1 MIETKRFRV
10 HGALRLLLVLL
21 APVASSTPLVAQPAT
36 TPESPA
42 PRQATVM
49 AGFGAD
55 FGWAGV
61 QTALYFLGDR
71 ASVFFGIGG
80 TPDLNDGLGNTS
92 GVTAAA
98 GVRVFLPGSLE
109 QWFIEANVSRMPDKL
124 ESRAI
129 CTLTCAPV
137 PRTVYG
143 PGLLAG
149 YQYSA
154 VTGLTLLA
162 SAGAGYSPA
171 KGLEPASIEPR
182 VSLGLGF
189 TWR

>member
-1 MIETKRFRV
+1 MRGMKRFEV
-10 HGALRLLLVLL
+10 HGARRLLLLVL
-21 APVASSTPLVAQPAT
+21 APVASTPLVAQPAAT
-36 TPESPA
+36 TESRA
-42 PRQATVM
+42 PRQATVA

-61 QTALYFLGDR
+61 QTAFYFLGDR

-80 TPDLNDGLGNTS
+80 TPDLNDNTS

-98 GVRVFLPGSLE
+98 GVRAFLPGSLR
-109 QWFIEANVSRMPDKL
+109 QWFVEANVSRMPDKL
-124 ESRAI
+124 ESQAV

-137 PRTVYG
+137 SQTVYG
-143 PGLLAG
+143 PGILAG

-154 VTGLTLLA
+154 ATGLTLIA
-162 SAGAGYSPA
+162 SVGAGYSPA

-182 VSLGLGF
+182 YNLGFGF